1 MTSNILY
8 ANESKNADEFVQCT
22 AIVIDGFFGSD
33 DRFGST
39 GAISGSPTKK
49 CPGVRTRRS
58 LGSFE
63 AGHKGLELR
72 QASIL
77 AKTVYISS
85 KLRLVSPTTRLK
97 CRLTDL
103 TLASHKPPNVGERG
117 GIKCH
122 EILHGVKASVTF

>member
-1 MTSNILY
+1 LWLVVDSILIVLVMTSNILY

-39 GAISGSPTKK
+39 
-49 CPGVRTRRS
+49 
-58 LGSFE
+58 
-63 AGHKGLELR
+63 GHKGLELR